1 MKVYV
6 VDFIDIRYKD
16 MGAIFSTIDKAVE
29 YLIKESERLKT
40 PLAEF
45 SIDMETESASFPFNK
60 NTIVQ
65 IYPYIVDCEC

>member
-29 YLIKESERLKT
+29 YLIKESE
-40 PLAEF
+40 
-45 SIDMETESASFPFNK
+45 SASFPFNE

-65 IYPYIVDCEC
+65 IYPYVVDCEC